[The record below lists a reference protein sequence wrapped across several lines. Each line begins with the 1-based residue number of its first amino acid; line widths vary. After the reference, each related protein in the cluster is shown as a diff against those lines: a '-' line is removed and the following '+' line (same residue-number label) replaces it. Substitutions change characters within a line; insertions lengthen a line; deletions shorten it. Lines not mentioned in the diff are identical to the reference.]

1 MARGPKPHE
10 CPTTSSRKR
19 KFSST
24 QPSQL
29 DVDEG
34 LPGNEID
41 TGEEQVSEKDAD
53 EPLSGPFPGG
63 PHDPSVLKS
72 FKSQVAAAIW
82 FNKVLI
88 VFFLQ

>member
-24 QPSQL
+24 QLSQL

-34 LPGNEID
+34 LPENEID
-41 TGEEQVSEKDAD
+41 TREEQVSEKDAD

-72 FKSQVAAAIW
+72 FKSHVAAAIW